1 MTKEASARFEGE
13 GEEKEDHPTS
23 ARDLKKPRK
32 DPKESFETP
41 PLFDVVCTYV
51 GYAVLFI
58 FGHLADFWR
67 RIGLKK
73 DGGNA
78 AAKDVSIAHGG
89 PPRMVFVTWYL
100 LYRSCVGCSHHGNF
114 I

>member
-1 MTKEASARFEGE
+1 MTKEASARFEG
-13 GEEKEDHPTS
+13 GEENPASGVSPDSHKLRRRK
-23 ARDLKKPRK
+23 APR
-32 DPKESFETP
+32 ETFEPP
-41 PLFDVVCTYV
+41 PLFDVVCTYI

-78 AAKDVSIAHGG
+78 AAKDVSA
-89 PPRMVFVTWYL
+89 MVTWDGWL
-100 LYRSCVGCSHHGNF
+100 
-114 I
+114 